1 MKNKKSIGLPGGP
14 NEFLKDITQYI
25 SIEGYKRYS
34 KDINNPVNIIE
45 SGSITMEDVDFPVMG
60 TDNLGNS
67 QMMMPGNNY
76 QFPGDRVFEIPMAQD
91 GTEIPDEAEAA
102 ASNNSFLYDLEKLV
116 NKSLGDINNKARD
129 FSENPEEMNNIDNMR
144 HASGGRYAAEAIQQK
159 VKDIPYLGGLLDFVG
174 VDKAAG
180 FIGSNVMG
188 VGHELR
194 TIFGGDERPF
204 LAKLQEM
211 GEDTFNNYVGSIV
224 GSLSID
230 DSKKDEV
237 IKYLSYNNLL
247 PDGYVRTE
255 QGKKDG
261 FSEDIYFKDEDGK
274 RKTAY
279 QRGGGLLD
287 KTMKCNSCGWSWK
300 AADGGA
306 DVSTC
311 HKCGGSALPKAQDGR
326 ETYTREQAIARQEQL
341 VEYAN
346 EYFGGDINK
355 AATALETGATQGG
368 MRFPDDA
375 AILKTNYN
383 KKIDSPRLEAPP
395 NPLQIGNSYLAEGL
409 NAITGRNDG
418 FDFFRPLTENQIT
431 LSEAANV
438 TNPVGAFALDM
449 LDPAVVVSGAWP
461 LAKGLSKAV
470 NKVGNK
476 YLPNAYKLN
485 PRTLKE
491 AQEQMLVR
499 ARPVGQNPY
508 INMTEQVR
516 AKEAAGESLKW
527 YQKNLLNPQT
537 NPKLVAREKYFGQW
551 FADNPSDLDFYINPA
566 TRNFADDAQIEILKH
581 KLPKSKADQYSVKNF
596 DDAKTLSNIHD
607 KEYILPK
614 DMVQQAERYSV
625 EDLAKLKEEYK
636 QLNTPHW
643 LKGYPK
649 IEVPKQLQLPGSPNA
664 FKSSID
670 WRKWVKYTDD
680 FDNNTDVIKHLNEI
694 EKTTK
699 ANGTWMKNP
708 DGSAFKGTQEE
719 FVIQQSDNFKKAF
732 PNPVVDDAGNPLINY
747 HGSGSE
753 FNVFDESKFYSGT
766 YGKGVYTSPN
776 KDGILKSYAN
786 PNKNR
791 TKKIAG
797 ESGTDEATE
806 NLYEL
811 YINSKNPLTTDD
823 ILDFRNFG
831 KTVDELP
838 SLKDWKNSDFGKK
851 MLAEN
856 TYLRTDD
863 NIISFIR
870 MNTPNNPV
878 KESFIDQGGDFLR
891 AVDSQLQEGVTP
903 FSNQMKSAKGNIL
916 FDMSNPNIYKGM
928 VPVGAAAAL
937 NNKQRGGQPTT
948 QDSLDL
954 YNLSLY
960 KYNQIKNGDVQYK
973 GKTVSA
979 GDIYPSG
986 TFNAIEGD
994 DYAEFADDNLY
1005 PFQNKIAP
1013 VGEYVAGIKNDP
1025 KKLFGITYDTGGLS
1039 GSLNYVYPK
1048 PKGEVNL
1055 EDYENSFLKIK
1066 EFEDSKKNK
1075 DSKAAGMIK
1084 AQLGN
1089 GEYKVS
1095 SGDTFYGIANKNNVT
1110 WDELKKANPNIGY
1123 NNLKLNQSIV
1133 IPKKIDKPT
1142 DVIKR
1147 ETVKESVQDFQITP
1161 QLLYK
1166 QAYVESNLNPKAK
1179 NSLGYM
1185 GLGQIGK
1192 SLINDYKKANK
1203 VDTVDPFDPK
1213 QNYDVQAWS
1222 MNELF
1227 NSSFIN
1233 KPGSTMENRLLKSLA
1248 SYNWGRGNVLNL
1260 LKAQKAKG
1268 SDIYNSTEW
1277 MQHLPKETKEY
1288 IQMIVYDGKPEKRP
1302 LVQENF
1308 LKTTTDEKY
1317 KDLRALY
1324 NYKQGGEPNLFNMYS
1339 GYINGDYDGTE
1350 FESKAALAYDK
1361 LNRVYYREAKDAG
1374 MNIPN
1379 YIMTYVIGNS

>member
-25 SIEGYKRYS
+25 SVEGYKRYS

-76 QFPGDRVFEIPMAQD
+76 QFPGDSVLEIPMAQD

-230 DSKKDEV
+230 DSEKDEV

-346 EYFGGDINK
+346 EYFGGDIK
-355 AATALETGATQGG
+355 KTIEALNSGRGIAGDKSYPE
-368 MRFPDDA
+368 DA
-375 AILKTNYN
+375 SILGTNYN

-438 TNPVGAFALDM
+438 TNPYGAFALDM
-449 LDPAVVVSGAWP
+449 IDPALITSLGKGAIKELTKP
-461 LAKGLSKAV
+461 LDKFISNRIVNNINPTDDYNNIGKKFKDVFFNKKSNTYRNTNSLDGNIRNQYLDQIFSETMGVKPKIKTEGYIKPSFGGNNVRSLSLDKGIKEDALKSKIGENYLLAKDAQKTFNKFKESAPKGLTEKELFDKFWKEQDSRDYYKIGSADGYPAAQTYDRAFNVMANNSGYLDNKGLYNEVDIWDLHPFRNNGGSKFLP
-470 NKVGNK
+470 NKIKELEVFSTLGKKPIKIHNK
-476 YLPNAYKLN
+476 YKIDKIENFKSDFIKDLKDKYKAANPDASHWDIERNSTMLYYKLLEKHRGFIPDEYN
-485 PRTLKE
+485 
-491 AQEQMLVR
+491 
-499 ARPVGQNPY
+499 
-508 INMTEQVR
+508 IEQVF
-516 AKEAAGESLKW
+516 KE
-527 YQKNLLNPQT
+527 
-537 NPKLVAREKYFGQW
+537 
-551 FADNPSDLDFYINPA
+551 
-566 TRNFADDAQIEILKH
+566 
-581 KLPKSKADQYSVKNF
+581 
-596 DDAKTLSNIHD
+596 
-607 KEYILPK
+607 
-614 DMVQQAERYSV
+614 
-625 EDLAKLKEEYK
+625 
-636 QLNTPHW
+636 
-643 LKGYPK
+643 
-649 IEVPKQLQLPGSPNA
+649 
-664 FKSSID
+664 
-670 WRKWVKYTDD
+670 
-680 FDNNTDVIKHLNEI
+680 
-694 EKTTK
+694 
-699 ANGTWMKNP
+699 
-708 DGSAFKGTQEE
+708 
-719 FVIQQSDNFKKAF
+719 
-732 PNPVVDDAGNPLINY
+732 
-747 HGSGSE
+747 
-753 FNVFDESKFYSGT
+753 
-766 YGKGVYTSPN
+766 
-776 KDGILKSYAN
+776 
-786 PNKNR
+786 
-791 TKKIAG
+791 
-797 ESGTDEATE
+797 
-806 NLYEL
+806 
-811 YINSKNPLTTDD
+811 
-823 ILDFRNFG
+823 
-831 KTVDELP
+831 
-838 SLKDWKNSDFGKK
+838 
-851 MLAEN
+851 
-856 TYLRTDD
+856 
-863 NIISFIR
+863 
-870 MNTPNNPV
+870 
-878 KESFIDQGGDFLR
+878 GGDIEYY
-891 AVDSQLQEGVTP
+891 Q
-903 FSNQMKSAKGNIL
+903 I
-916 FDMSNPNIYKGM
+916 
-928 VPVGAAAAL
+928 
-937 NNKQRGGQPTT
+937 GGQPTT
-948 QDSLDL
+948 Q
-954 YNLSLY
+954 
-960 KYNQIKNGDVQYK
+960 
-973 GKTVSA
+973 
-979 GDIYPSG
+979 
-986 TFNAIEGD
+986 E
-994 DYAEFADDNLY
+994 
-1005 PFQNKIAP
+1005 
-1013 VGEYVAGIKNDP
+1013 
-1025 KKLFGITYDTGGLS
+1025 
-1039 GSLNYVYPK
+1039 
-1048 PKGEVNL
+1048 
-1055 EDYENSFLKIK
+1055 
-1066 EFEDSKKNK
+1066 
-1075 DSKAAGMIK
+1075 
-1084 AQLGN
+1084 GN

-1110 WDELKKANPNIGY
+1110 WDELKKANPNISY

-1133 IPKKIDKPT
+1133 IPKKINTSPYTSKPAPSKDSNIFDYNAISDYLVNNRGGT
-1142 DVIKR
+1142 KDTWGQLADLVAFHESGPAQRWDPRARQISQRADGSTYDGPGRGVFQFENESFNTALKRYKNIASAKGYSLKNDIVNAKSADELSLQDQYALFLANLIESRAKLSDFADGDISALDVWLTGHKNVEAKGNR
-1147 ETVKESVQDFQITP
+1147 NSFLESKNAAEKETVKRGYRTFQ
-1161 QLLYK
+1161 
-1166 QAYVESNLNPKAK
+1166 E
-1179 NSLGYM
+1179 
-1185 GLGQIGK
+1185 
-1192 SLINDYKKANK
+1192 
-1203 VDTVDPFDPK
+1203 
-1213 QNYDVQAWS
+1213 
-1222 MNELF
+1222 
-1227 NSSFIN
+1227 
-1233 KPGSTMENRLLKSLA
+1233 
-1248 SYNWGRGNVLNL
+1248 
-1260 LKAQKAKG
+1260 
-1268 SDIYNSTEW
+1268 
-1277 MQHLPKETKEY
+1277 
-1288 IQMIVYDGKPEKRP
+1288 
-1302 LVQENF
+1302 
-1308 LKTTTDEKY
+1308 
-1317 KDLRALY
+1317 
-1324 NYKQGGEPNLFNMYS
+1324 GGEPNLFDMYS